1 MPRRKPPGDK
11 KLLCWCGFKETLNL
25 NLSWV
30 SDIWIGEGLIR
41 WGIEGGEV
49 KFVTGRCEGKRCIR
63 RGGRTFIIE
72 LKVTAKMFGDASEML
87 LVSKLLTGWAIV
99 RVWLTAEP
107 AGECTDNANEL
118 VQMKS
123 PVYSNWSACW
133 VARTASEISSPHT
146 SLIPGCYWNR
156 QTPTW
161 LNDWS
166 GGTNIRRVLSP
177 FLSFHSLHN
186 HFCHC
191 SCAQH
196 AFEDWWL
203 CSFLPVFEPPLSLTA
218 IFSFFVWV
226 FRATTKTSAFRCAWT
241 ICHTSL
247 FLFFFYCHTPA
258 FSVAC
263 LQVFCKKC

>member
-1 MPRRKPPGDK
+1 
-11 KLLCWCGFKETLNL
+11 
-25 NLSWV
+25 
-30 SDIWIGEGLIR
+30 
-41 WGIEGGEV
+41 
-49 KFVTGRCEGKRCIR
+49 
-63 RGGRTFIIE
+63 
-72 LKVTAKMFGDASEML
+72 MFGDASEML

-177 FLSFHSLHN
+177 FLSFQSLHN
-186 HFCHC
+186 HFCHF

-203 CSFLPVFEPPLSLTA
+203 CSFLPVFEHLSCLLSLWRP
-218 IFSFFVWV
+218 SFL
-226 FRATTKTSAFRCAWT
+226 
-241 ICHTSL
+241 SL
-247 FLFFFYCHTPA
+247 CGCSEQLPKRLPLGVHGQYVIQDYSCFFFYYHTPA

-263 LQVFCKKC
+263 LQVFCKKCYWRIRYYQ